1 MKKLLIFSIFTLAA
15 ISANAQFKFKSL
27 DNNDGKTTI
36 VIVDDN
42 FKSGSEI
49 CCAKFNNDGKTYDAK
64 SMVSTQEDRKMSITM
79 TFKRMTVFNNTSI
92 TLTVNGQH
100 TNVPIDLSE
109 IAKQLSG
116 YKLLLPG

>member
-1 MKKLLIFSIFTLAA
+1 MKKLLILSVCTLAA
-15 ISANAQFKFKSL
+15 VSANAQFKFTSL

-49 CCAKFNNDGKTYDAK
+49 CCAKFNNNGKTYDAK
-64 SMVSTQEDRKMSITM
+64 SMVTTQEDGKMSITM
-79 TFKRMTVFNNTSI
+79 TFKKLTVFRNTSV

-100 TNVPIDLSE
+100 TNVPIALPN
-109 IAKQLSG
+109 IADQLGNYSIVTE
-116 YKLLLPG
+116 

>member
-1 MKKLLIFSIFTLAA
+1 MKRLIFILICAILA
-15 ISANAQFKFKSL
+15 ITANAQFKFKSL

-49 CCAKFNNDGKTYDAK
+49 CCAKFNNNGKTYDAK
-64 SMVSTQEDRKMSITM
+64 SMVTTREDGKMSITM

-92 TLTVNGQH
+92 TLTVDGEQ
-100 TNVPIDLSE
+100 TNVQINLSE
-109 IAKQLSG
+109 LANYLIG
-116 YKLLLPG
+116 YKLVLP